1 MAKKKNGAKII
12 AITNQKGGVG
22 KTTTSVNL
30 ADCLAKLKKKTLLI
44 DLDPQASASCSL
56 GINRRFSAY
65 SIHDVF
71 VSKVDIKKTIIRPQY
86 STCDIISSNL
96 EFANIEVEVID
107 NPDKSFILQDR
118 LEPLL
123 HMYDYIL
130 LDCPPS
136 LGIITMNALYAADSV
151 IIPVQCQF
159 LAMDG
164 LTQLLNTIKTVQKK
178 KRDNNKTLEIEGVL
192 LTMHEKNLTSCWQIT
207 EEIKECFREKV
218 FDTIISKN
226 VKASEAPMYSK
237 PVANYAPSS
246 PASKQY
252 KALAKELIAHNE

>member
-1 MAKKKNGAKII
+1 MAKKRIGAKII

-30 ADCLAKLKKKTLLI
+30 ADCLSRFKKRILLV

-56 GINRRFSAY
+56 GINRRVIDY
-65 SIHDVF
+65 SVHDVF
-71 VSKVDIKKTIIRPQY
+71 VSKKPIDSMIVKPTY
-86 STCDIISSNL
+86 SLCHILPANL
-96 EFANIEVEVID
+96 ELAQIEAELVE
-107 NPDKSFILQDR
+107 NPERSFILANR
-118 LEPLL
+118 LNEIREN
-123 HMYDYIL
+123 YDYII

-136 LGIITMNALYAADSV
+136 LGIITINALYAADSV

-164 LTQLLNTIKTVQKK
+164 LTQLLNTIKTIQKK

-192 LTMHEKNLTSCWQIT
+192 LTMHEKKVTSCWQIT

-226 VKASEAPMYSK
+226 VKASEAPAYQK
-237 PVANYAPSS
+237 PVSMYAPSC
-246 PASKQY
+246 PAAKQY
-252 KALAKELIAHNE
+252 RSLAKELISRNE